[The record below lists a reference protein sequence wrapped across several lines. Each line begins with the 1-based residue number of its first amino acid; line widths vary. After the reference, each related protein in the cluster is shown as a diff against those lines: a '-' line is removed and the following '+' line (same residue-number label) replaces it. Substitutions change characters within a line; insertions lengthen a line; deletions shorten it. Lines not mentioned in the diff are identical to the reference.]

1 MLGLRSDLMGITL
14 EFSCSLMSL
23 DRAMLWTDSI
33 FYTVRELVHR
43 VRVMESA
50 VVVDSVESQA
60 SLEELVK
67 LDRKEGVTGITL
79 EEKRERDRVIS
90 EVKQLALLEEILLRQ
105 KSRVLWLKEGDNN
118 SIFIIGWLIHIE
130 EIIIWVI

>member
-1 MLGLRSDLMGITL
+1 MGITL
-14 EFSCSLMSL
+14 EFTCSLMSL
-23 DRAMLWTDSI
+23 DQAMLWTDSI

-43 VRVMESA
+43 VRVTESA
-50 VVVDSVESQA
+50 VVVDSMESQA

-67 LDRKEGVTGITL
+67 LDREEGVTGITL

-90 EVKQLALLEEILLRQ
+90 EVKQLALLAEILLRQ

-118 SIFIIGWLIHIE
+118 SIFIIGWLIHME

>member
-14 EFSCSLMSL
+14 EFTCSLMSL
-23 DRAMLWTDSI
+23 DQAMLWTDSI

-118 SIFIIGWLIHIE
+118 SIFIIGWLIHME
-130 EIIIWVI
+130 EIIMWVI

>member
-1 MLGLRSDLMGITL
+1 MLGLRSDFMGITL
-14 EFSCSLMSL
+14 EFTCSLMSL

>member
-1 MLGLRSDLMGITL
+1 MGITL
-14 EFSCSLMSL
+14 EFTCSLMSL

-43 VRVMESA
+43 VRVTESA

-90 EVKQLALLEEILLRQ
+90 EVKQLAFLEEILLRQ